1 MMFSP
6 AKSGNSHR
14 IRRGYLSRSGLSTA
28 LFSVALCI
36 AFAHPQ
42 TSSQS
47 PAQDELTT
55 RTAAAVAA
63 RESGNP
69 AAVLQ
74 ANRFVIVSAL
84 RELAQLA
91 MVEAQYG
98 KAVADFR
105 SALEFEDANSTRI
118 DAAIAEVQAGKYSDA
133 IQFAEQ
139 AHKIDPADLRADR
152 ALASAYVQSG
162 KFIEAVDPFSRVA
175 KASPEVENLYP
186 LAVCLLQTKR
196 PADKTRAGE
205 VFEQMKHISGDSGS
219 LHVLIGRAYRDADD
233 MQSAVSEFHRAI
245 AIDPKTP
252 HAHYFLGLARLYM
265 NDWKPTAEAEAELRK
280 EAEIFPR
287 DYLANYMLG
296 FLLSGERQYVESNR
310 YLKAASEIDANAP
323 EPFLYMGLN
332 AYAVEDSK
340 VAETMLRKAVELT
353 GNDEARS
360 NYQIRRAY
368 VDLGRILASS
378 GRTEESDT
386 FVAKARE
393 LQNKTMV
400 QSQQNVSSMAAAGGA
415 GSSAGVMPLSHQ
427 QEDGVTAN
435 EGKSLS
441 TEQRQAAD
449 TREKELKSILAVA
462 FNDMATSEA
471 IQREYQVALDHYHQA
486 EHWDSSTAGLER
498 NIGLCA
504 FRLKDYEEVIRALS
518 KALPEQPDSAPLR
531 GMLGISYFATD
542 HYAEAAKTLDPLG
555 TRGMQDSETGYAWAA
570 SLVHLG
576 DMKKATIVLSA
587 FEAEPRPNETR
598 LLIGQ
603 LWTEIGD
610 YARATT
616 TLNQALEADPVL
628 RKAHLYLGLA
638 DIHWQR
644 WPEALKEFQSELVV
658 SPGDP
663 VAQYHLG
670 YVYLQM
676 SRTEEAAAEFRQVI
690 AAHPDYA
697 NAQYQLGK
705 IMLDQGKVSDAVQ
718 HLEAAARLS
727 PQIDYMHYQLQAA
740 YRKEDRIAD
749 ADRELEIYKQIKAK
763 SRERAAEA
771 VKSTP

>member
-1 MMFSP
+1 MFLP
-6 AKSGNSHR
+6 AKPGNPDCILDGY
-14 IRRGYLSRSGLSTA
+14 IRRSRLSGTA
-28 LFSVALCI
+28 LWVLFFAAI
-36 AFAHPQ
+36 AH
-42 TSSQS
+42 SQIRS
-47 PAQDELTT
+47 QPKQDELQT
-55 RTAAAVAA
+55 RIADAAAA
-63 RESGNP
+63 RESGDP
-69 AAVLQ
+69 ASVQ
-74 ANRFVIVSAL
+74 RANRLVIASAE
-84 RELAQLA
+84 REIAELE
-91 MVEAQYG
+91 MVQSQYA
-98 KAVADFR
+98 KATADFR
-105 SALEFEDANSTRI
+105 SALDFEETNSTRV
-118 DAAIAEVQAGKYSDA
+118 DLAIAEIQAGKYADA
-133 IQFAEQ
+133 IQLAEK
-139 AHKIDPADLRADR
+139 AHRLDPSDLRADR

-162 KFIEAVDPFSRVA
+162 KFVEAIDAFTRIA
-175 KASPEVENLYP
+175 KANPQVENLYP

-196 PADKTRAGE
+196 PADKVRAGE
-205 VFEQMKHISGDSGS
+205 VFEQMKHTAGDSGS
-219 LHVLIGRAYRDADD
+219 LHVLIGRAYRDADE
-233 MQSAVSEFHRAI
+233 MQSAVSEFQRAI

-265 NDWKPTAEAEAELRK
+265 NDWKPTPEAEGELRK

-296 FLLSGERQYVESNR
+296 FLLSGERQYDESNR
-310 YLKAASEIDANAP
+310 YLKAASEIDPNAP
-323 EPFLYMGLN
+323 EPFLYLGLN
-332 AYAVEDSK
+332 AYAVEDNK
-340 VAETMLRKAVELT
+340 TAETTLRRAVELT

-368 VDLGRILASS
+368 VDLGRILAAA
-378 GRTEESDT
+378 GRTEESDA

-400 QSQQNVSSMAAAGGA
+400 QSQQNVSSMAAAGA
-415 GSSAGVMPLSHQ
+415 GSSAAVMPLSKQ
-427 QEDGVTAN
+427 QEEQAASGST
-435 EGKSLS
+435 GKVL
-441 TEQRQAAD
+441 TPAQRQAAED
-449 TREKELKSILAVA
+449 RVKQLSAILALA
-462 FNDMATSEA
+462 YNDMATSEA

-486 EHWDSSTAGLER
+486 EHWDPSTAGLER

-504 FRLKDYEEVIRALS
+504 FRLKDYDEAIRALS
-518 KALPEQPDSAPLR
+518 KALPQQPDSAPLR

-555 TRGMQDSETGYAWAA
+555 ARGMQDSETGYAWAA

-576 DMKKATIVLSA
+576 DMKKATDVLTA
-587 FEAEPRPNETR
+587 FESQPRPNETR

-610 YARATT
+610 YARATS
-616 TLNQALEADPVL
+616 TLNGALAADPAL

-638 DIHWQR
+638 DIHWQH
-644 WPEALKEFQSELVV
+644 WPEALKEFQSELIV

-676 SRTEEAAAEFRQVI
+676 SQVDEACAQFRQVI

-697 NAQYQLGK
+697 NAQYELGK
-705 IMLDQGKVSDAVQ
+705 IMLDQGKLSDAVQ

-740 YRKEDRIAD
+740 YRKEDRVAD
-749 ADRELEIYKQIKAK
+749 ADRELEIYKEIKAK
-763 SRERAAEA
+763 SRERAADA